1 MSREKSASLIFGVLI
16 VLVPFGYN
24 FFVPTDSA
32 IIIANDYTFRAALLS
47 PMLWGYAVPVV
58 IICTFLIVRTTAMT
72 VPTKIIYLVF
82 TWLMFP
88 IAALLLMHRLYWYKP
103 FDIPT
108 TLEEQRAILRANV
121 ERLKDGEG

>member
-16 VLVPFGYN
+16 FLVPFAYN
-24 FFVPTDSA
+24 FFVPTDPA
-32 IIIANDYTFRAALLS
+32 IINANDYTFRAALSS

-82 TWLMFP
+82 TWLIFP

-121 ERLKDGEG
+121 ERLKDGDG